1 MHNARCWTSARVV
14 VVAVVVVVVTAVVVV
29 VVGTVVMVVVGA
41 VVVVD
46 AGTVVVGAEGAVVDG
61 AVVVAAGALATH
73 FGDVDARP
81 VMPMSAKGRIAT
93 AETRL
98 PALRTDRIAA
108 TPSAIE
114 ISPTMTKLAV
124 LPDVGSLQTSVP
136 NTVAPKLM
144 TSIVLRLKSNQMI
157 LQMPVSGSGQPRL
170 DGSA

>member
-1 MHNARCWTSARVV
+1 MHSARCWTSASVV
-14 VVAVVVVVVTAVVVV
+14 VVAVVVVVVAAVVVV
-29 VVGTVVMVVVGA
+29 VAAAVVVVVVGA

-46 AGTVVVGAEGAVVDG
+46 AGTVVVDADGAVVDG
-61 AVVVAAGALATH
+61 AVVVAAGAFATQ

-93 AETRL
+93 AETLL

-124 LPDVGSLQTSVP
+124 PPDVGSLQTSVP
-136 NTVAPKLM
+136 NTVAP
-144 TSIVLRLKSNQMI
+144 NW
-157 LQMPVSGSGQPRL
+157 
-170 DGSA
+170 

>member
-1 MHNARCWTSARVV
+1 MHNARCWTSASVV
-14 VVAVVVVVVTAVVVV
+14 VVAGVVVVAAAVVVVVVA
-29 VVGTVVMVVVGA
+29 A

-46 AGTVVVGAEGAVVDG
+46 AGTVVVDADGAVVDG
-61 AVVVAAGALATH
+61 AVVVAAGALATQ

-98 PALRTDRIAA
+98 PALRTDRMAA

-124 LPDVGSLQTSVP
+124 PPDVGSLQTSVP
-136 NTVAPKLM
+136 NTVAP
-144 TSIVLRLKSNQMI
+144 NWCC
-157 LQMPVSGSGQPRL
+157 
-170 DGSA
+170 